1 MMMAQAIQQVLPCFL
16 SLELYIAGHIHEPN
30 LGPLEEVGSKQQSS
44 WLEDISTQSAI
55 VVILEF
61 LGVNSMTHT
70 AVTKEF
76 QQLAKKLDIKQWS
89 LKK

>member
-1 MMMAQAIQQVLPCFL
+1 MQ
-16 SLELYIAGHIHEPN
+16 
-30 LGPLEEVGSKQQSS
+30 
-44 WLEDISTQSAI
+44 I

-61 LGVNSMTHT
+61 LGVNSMTHI

-89 LKK
+89 LKKKQLAVKIAEELIS